1 MAFHANTLIINNVE
15 VEKSTSTF
23 TPPPIS
29 KVNSFHIFKIKVKK
43 IIILF
48 KNKLLSI
55 FKTKNTSKSTL
66 RIDNVN
72 LDQEEI
78 QFILIML
85 RNSTF
90 KGEHVE
96 IFYNT
101 VVKLQNQYINQQK

>member
-23 TPPPIS
+23 TPPILP
-29 KVNSFHIFKIKVKK
+29 KVNSFNIFKINVKK

-66 RIDNVN
+66 LIDNVN
-72 LDQEEI
+72 LEQEEI

-90 KGEHVE
+90 KGENVE